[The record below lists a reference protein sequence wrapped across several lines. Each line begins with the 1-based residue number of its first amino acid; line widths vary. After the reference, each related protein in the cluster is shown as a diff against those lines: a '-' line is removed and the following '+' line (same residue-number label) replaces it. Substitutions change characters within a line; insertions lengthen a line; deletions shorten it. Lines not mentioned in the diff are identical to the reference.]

1 MYVVVLFLFEMQ
13 RYKKLLYIRCYSDK
27 KYYLRSMLENKDYT
41 QDEIYGERLL
51 IRKKSVPVLYFRP
64 NYQAYSSIISAL
76 IPNFECSRLAIGI
89 VIRLFPLSI

>member
-1 MYVVVLFLFEMQ
+1 MQNSLLKWGRFQISSWLFQQAYWGRIPIEGI
-13 RYKKLLYIRCYSDK
+13 LL
-27 KYYLRSMLENKDYT
+27 
-41 QDEIYGERLL
+41 
-51 IRKKSVPVLYFRP
+51 KKSVPVLYFQP